1 MISPVGA
8 ARKLL
13 DLSIVGKVAL
23 FGNDASFQEFYEKI
37 RMPRL
42 RKYLNRQYFSPEK
55 IIMDY
60 NVIINQINTYDIL
73 KEQNIVLRDRDDNEY
88 LKIAIA
94 SQSRIIVTR
103 DKDLLDIKEFGDIK
117 IVNLENFLKA
127 WYKSN
132 NGKLF

>member
-1 MISPVGA
+1 MISPIGA

-13 DLSIVGKVAL
+13 DLAIVGKIAL
-23 FGNDASFQEFYEKI
+23 FGNDTSYHEFCEKI
-37 RMPRL
+37 KLPRL

-60 NVIINQINTYDIL
+60 KVIINQINTYDIL
-73 KEQNIVLRDRDDNEY
+73 RGQNIIIRDSDDNEY
-88 LKIAIA
+88 LKIAVA
-94 SQSRIIVTR
+94 TQSKIIVTR
-103 DKDLLDIKEFGDIK
+103 DKDLLDLKEFQGIK
-117 IVNLENFLKA
+117 IVTLENFLKS